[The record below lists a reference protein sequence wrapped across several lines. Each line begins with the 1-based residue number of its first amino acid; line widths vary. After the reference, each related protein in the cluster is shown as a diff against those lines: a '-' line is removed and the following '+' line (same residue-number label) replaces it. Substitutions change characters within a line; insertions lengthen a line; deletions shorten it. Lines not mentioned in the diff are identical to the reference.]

1 MLGGFLALLSAATF
15 GLNNASIRRG
25 VLTGSPTQGMAISV
39 PIGVPL
45 FLLSALAVGSLGALA
60 EFSTVSLLLL
70 ACAGIIHF
78 VWGRYWNYNALQA
91 MGSNLVGPIQ
101 QAGLIVTL
109 VGAVWLLDEKLTP
122 LRVIGIALI
131 VLGPFVMLRSR
142 PPSGLQPTSVPRTVG
157 AAVTANAAFQPDYVK
172 GIGCALLSVIGFGS
186 SALFIRGALS
196 GTTPGTAIAGGL
208 VSYLSASVVFAIYVL
223 GTGKLRHVIAIEH
236 GAVRWFTLSGVMVCA
251 SQMFRFMAL
260 SIAPVAVV
268 APLQQMS
275 AVFRVIFSWFINREH
290 EDFSRWV
297 LAGIA
302 VSLSGA
308 LALTLSVD
316 FVMETLPLPASLIEF
331 SRWQW
336 P

>member
-1 MLGGFLALLSAATF
+1 MLGSFLALLSAATF

-45 FLLSALAVGSLGALA
+45 FLLSSLAVGSLGTLA
-60 EFSTVSLLLL
+60 EFSITSLFLL

-78 VWGRYWNYNALQA
+78 VWGRFWNYNALQA

-109 VGAVWLLDEKLTP
+109 AGAVWLLDEKLTP
-122 LRVIGIALI
+122 LRVIGIVLI
-131 VLGPFVMLRSR
+131 VLGPIVMLCSR
-142 PPSGLQPTSVPRTVG
+142 PPSVPQPAAVPRSDGT
-157 AAVTANAAFQPDYVK
+157 AAAANPDFQPNYVK
-172 GIGCALLSVIGFGS
+172 GIVCALLSVIGFGS

-196 GTTPGTAIAGGL
+196 GTTPGAAIAGGL
-208 VSYLSASVVFAIYVL
+208 VSYLSASIVFAIYVL
-223 GTGKLRHVIAIEH
+223 GKGKFRHVLTIER
-236 GAVRWFTLSGVMVCA
+236 GAARWFTLSGVMVCA

-275 AVFRVIFSWFINREH
+275 AVFRVIFSWFLNREH
-290 EDFSRWV
+290 EDFSLWV
-297 LAGIA
+297 LTGIA

-308 LALTLSVD
+308 LALTVSVD
-316 FVMETLPLPASLIEF
+316 LIIERLPMPAALIEF
-331 SRWQW
+331 SRWKW